1 MITYRSRSI
10 HVGSAKPLLMKRMS
24 ITILT
29 TLAMAQSLQA
39 EPIREIGQ
47 TELRLNVTSGKSV
60 GMGQVL
66 STVHDRFDG
75 DAVDVRAFEAGR
87 VYYRILVRRTDGRIH
102 SVVIEAQSGALV
114 SPESPLAQE
123 LALAAT
129 GGLQIIGQDEPS
141 TSVSEMI
148 SAEDKPESGDNI

>member
-1 MITYRSRSI
+1 
-10 HVGSAKPLLMKRMS
+10 MKRMS
-24 ITILT
+24 SIILA
-29 TLAMAQSLQA
+29 TLTMAQSLQA

-66 STVHDRFDG
+66 RTVHEQFDG

-87 VYYRILVRRTDGRIH
+87 VYYRILVRRKDGHIH
-102 SVVIEAQSGALV
+102 SVIIEAQSGALV

-141 TSVSEMI
+141 TSVSEI
-148 SAEDKPESGDNI
+148 IGAEDDPEPGDNI